1 MPALLSGQTFLNQYH
16 VEEFVALVPLGELY
30 RATDTRSN
38 KSLALT
44 LLPKIIYENAEALK
58 TLDAESVKLR
68 AISTH
73 PNLVPYLG
81 LHHTPTL
88 AFLLEE
94 WIDGPSLIEILEK
107 APLTV
112 NEILWYTK
120 ALCSALE
127 ALHKQNYLH
136 LHLAPE
142 LIHVNKQ
149 GNIFLGGIAAAR
161 QISRKVEQVR
171 RGNYPRLYFSPE
183 QFGDQPL
190 TPAADIYAL
199 TVLIYQL
206 ATGTWINGKSAPK
219 TDDAIKR
226 AHLEVTP
233 PTPISLNRTIPDHFS
248 RMILWALRKKPED
261 RLKTT
266 TELLSS
272 LALAA
277 QISVDSIPLRADP
290 STGSGQ
296 TTAPVTS
303 DILSQWNFLPPP
315 KPNILAQ
322 DVPPLEDRMAEIK
335 NVKSQRS
342 GTRLGI
348 MSVFIFVMV
357 AGFVSLFWF
366 VRPAPVSVV
375 PTLIQ
380 PTPFAANYT
389 PPPTFTLLPR
399 PTEPNGGR
407 IAFTCTRGDYNQLCL
422 INRDGTGLTQLSDM
436 EASNYYPTF
445 SPDGGSL
452 LFASNRNGP
461 FDLYL
466 LIFGEKQLLQIT
478 QNVGNV
484 VSPDYSPDGRRIV
497 FANQAGDGPTSIW
510 MVNSDGLN
518 PHLVYAGTN
527 TIVAVAWSPDGE
539 KIAYA
544 MSVGVPQ
551 EYEIFTMD
559 VNGKNHLRIS
569 QGLKGIGGS
578 IDWSPDSKSLLIY
591 AGAYSDKD
599 IYKIEVADGSYT
611 QITDGGNNAG
621 ASYSP
626 DGLYIVFNSLRNDD
640 QADLYIMRSNGEN
653 QTQLTNNPEPDWG
666 AVWIQ

>member
-16 VEEFVALVPLGELY
+16 VEEFIALTPLGELY

-44 LLPKIIYENAEALK
+44 LLPKAIYESAEALK
-58 TLDAESVKLR
+58 SLDAESAKLR
-68 AISTH
+68 GISQ

-81 LHHTPTL
+81 LHQTPTL

-94 WIDGPSLIEILEK
+94 WIDGPSLNEVLEK

-112 NEILWYTK
+112 NEILIYTK

-136 LHLAPE
+136 LNLAPE
-142 LIHVNKQ
+142 LIRVNSQ
-149 GNIFLGGIAAAR
+149 GEIFLGGIGTAR
-161 QISRKVEQVR
+161 QIGKKVTQTEH
-171 RGNYPRLYFSPE
+171 GKYPHLYFSPE
-183 QFGDQPL
+183 QFSGDAL
-190 TPAADIYAL
+190 TSASDTYAL

-219 TDDAIKR
+219 TEDAIKR
-226 AHLEVTP
+226 VHLEVTP
-233 PTPISLNRTIPDHFS
+233 PAPISLNKEIPDHFS
-248 RMILWALRKKPED
+248 RMILWALRKKPD
-261 RLKTT
+261 NRLKTT

-272 LALAA
+272 LTLAA
-277 QISVDSIPLRADP
+277 HFSVDKIPLRA
-290 STGSGQ
+290 TL

-303 DILSQWNFLPPP
+303 EILGEWKFLPPP

-335 NVKSQRS
+335 NVQSQKSGSRI
-342 GTRLGI
+342 GI
-348 MSVFIFVMV
+348 MPIFIFVMV
-357 AGFVSLFWF
+357 AGFISLFWF
-366 VRPAPVSVV
+366 VRPAPVPEI
-375 PTLIQ
+375 PTPIQ
-380 PTPFAANYT
+380 PTPFASSYT
-389 PPPTFTLLPR
+389 PPPTFTPLPR
-399 PTEPNGGR
+399 PTDPNGGR
-407 IAFTCTRGDYNQLCL
+407 IAFTCTRGDYNQICM

-436 EASNYYPTF
+436 EASNYYPVFT
-445 SPDGGSL
+445 PDGGSL

-466 LIFGEKQLLQIT
+466 LLFGEKQLFQIT
-478 QNVGNV
+478 ENVGNV

-497 FANQAGDGPTSIW
+497 FANQAGDGPASIW
-510 MVNSDGLN
+510 MVNADGLN

-527 TIVAVAWSPDGE
+527 TIVAAAWSPDGE

-544 MSVGVPQ
+544 MSVGIPQ

-559 VNGKNHLRIS
+559 TNGKNHIRIS

-578 IDWSPDSKSLLIY
+578 IDWAPDGESLLVY
-591 AGAYSDKD
+591 AGAYGDKN
-599 IYKIEVADGSYT
+599 IFSVEVANGNYI

-626 DGLYIVFNSLRNDD
+626 DGRYIVFNSLRNDD
-640 QADLYIMRSNGEN
+640 QADLYIMRVNGEN
-653 QTQLTNNPEPDWG
+653 QTQLTNDPEPDWG
-666 AVWIQ
+666 AVWVQ